1 MVNFYIVTNTNREEP
16 EVVQQSTYIH
26 IKCKTDASQTVICSE
41 ETITGADV
49 VSKTQAQAQKILDD
63 WIDEEN
69 VAPPLDAEGNQ
80 ILQRKINLE
89 AFLQ

>member
-16 EVVQQSTYIH
+16 EVVLQSTYIH
-26 IKCKTDASQTVICSE
+26 IKCKTNGSKTVICSE

-69 VAPPLDAEGNQ
+69 VAPPLDAERTP
-80 ILQRKINLE
+80 ILQRIIKLE